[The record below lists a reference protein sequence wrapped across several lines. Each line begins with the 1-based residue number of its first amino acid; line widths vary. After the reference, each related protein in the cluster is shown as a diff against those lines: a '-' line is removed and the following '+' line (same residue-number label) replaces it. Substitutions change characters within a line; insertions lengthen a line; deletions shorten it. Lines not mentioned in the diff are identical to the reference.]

1 MKKITLAIC
10 IFSTITSITA
20 YAQNVNNIPEYLD
33 YKGTRYVPISTS
45 TNKSQNFQLSKEATA
60 SHTVYNQYNS
70 YIQSPKFG
78 FKPYIGAD
86 INYAMVKYNNSDP
99 YSRLNNDKYYSYT
112 LTAGARFN
120 RYLGVELFM
129 EQSDEKSN
137 SEKLAK
143 DFSVTYKTKYNAYGI
158 DFIGYLPLV
167 QNLEL
172 LAALGFGEYNFDL
185 NVSSPAQVALKQIE
199 STAWR
204 VGGGIQYNFNQHF
217 ALRTMA
223 RYVLLNE
230 SFAMKNMLEVSLGI
244 RCSF

>member
-1 MKKITLAIC
+1 MKKITLATC
-10 IFSTITSITA
+10 LFSTITSITA

-86 INYAMVKYNNSDP
+86 INYATVNYNYSDP
-99 YSRLNNDKYYSYT
+99 ITHLNKDKYYSYA

-120 RYLGVELFM
+120 RYLGVELFI
-129 EQSDEKSN
+129 EQSEEKSK
-137 SEKLAK
+137 SEKLAQ
-143 DFSVTYKTKYNAYGI
+143 DYNMAYSTKYNAYGM
-158 DFIGYLPLV
+158 DFIAYLPLAE
-167 QNLEL
+167 NLDL
-172 LAALGFGEYNFDL
+172 LASIGFGEYNFDL
-185 NVSSPAQVALKQIE
+185 NINSKNQVALKQIE

-204 VGGGIQYNFNQHF
+204 VGGGIQYNLNEHF

-230 SFAMKNMLEVSLGI
+230 SFAMKNMLEISLGI